1 MGDFQA
7 QQYNTKAHVDR
18 PQTPYRKAIPKSSL
32 WERTLNSSSH
42 QKPET
47 VLSSGGR
54 SILFAFLKMQ
64 FSIGPLLLLLL
75 LLSRFSCV

>member
-1 MGDFQA
+1 MKSKDSMEVKNKMEGGECLGDFQA

-47 VLSSGGR
+47 VLSSGG
-54 SILFAFLKMQ
+54 
-64 FSIGPLLLLLL
+64 
-75 LLSRFSCV
+75 